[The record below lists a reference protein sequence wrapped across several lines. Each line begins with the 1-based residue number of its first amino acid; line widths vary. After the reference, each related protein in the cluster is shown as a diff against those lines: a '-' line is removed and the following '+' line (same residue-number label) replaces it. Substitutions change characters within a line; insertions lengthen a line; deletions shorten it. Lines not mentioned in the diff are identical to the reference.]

1 MKLHVEVE
9 GPNDATPIV
18 FLHGLT
24 SSGKTWE
31 WLPEEVK
38 RGRRIVRLDFRGHG
52 RSPHTP
58 GHYRLADYGGD
69 VVEVL
74 HQFEMPAVLVG
85 HSLGGVVAWWV
96 AQNHPEIV
104 TAAFLE
110 DPPLLAAETAPEQ
123 VARVR
128 ELFKLMRANVL
139 NARAGGLSDQQ
150 LAARMGAAPSST
162 RAPATFREISMDDA
176 VEAIAFGQN
185 RLDVGVIEGAIAG
198 STLADTNVMS
208 PVTPP
213 ILILA
218 ADDALGA
225 AFPTKAEKRLAE
237 THPNVKVVRIAGA
250 GHGIHDER
258 RHRVTFVRHLRK
270 FLDVHAPSRGART

>member
-1 MKLHVEVE
+1 MKLHVEIE
-9 GPNDATPIV
+9 GPNEATPIV

-74 HQFEMPAVLVG
+74 RRFEMPAMLVG

-96 AQNHPEIV
+96 AQTHPELV
-104 TAAFLE
+104 AGAFLE

-123 VARVR
+123 VARIR

-139 NARAGGLSDQQ
+139 NARAAGLSDQQ
-150 LAARMGAAPSST
+150 LAVRMGAAPSST

-198 STLADTNVMS
+198 STLADTDVKS

-218 ADDALGA
+218 ADDTLGA

-237 THPNVKVVRIAGA
+237 THPNVKVIRISGA

-258 RHRVTFVRHLRK
+258 HHRETFVRHLRK
-270 FLDVHAPSRGART
+270 FLDVHAPSRAART